1 MTVIPAP
8 RAGDI
13 GKPLSRIELEPLE
26 EPAESPVT
34 EPAAPEP
41 AREPVPA

>member
-1 MTVIPAP
+1 MIPTP
-8 RAGDI
+8 RNGDI
-13 GKPLSRIELEPLE
+13 GKPLRKIELEPLE